1 MASAR
6 RLVYPTHQLT
16 PDRPL
21 LTFHPREAGDHRFAP
36 SLTVR
41 RAFSTINRLTTGRQA
56 PVRDKVVATADEA
69 VADIADG
76 ATIMF
81 GGFVSAGSPTNLIRA
96 LVRRGVR
103 DLTGISNNI
112 GLGDEL
118 DSLCASRQIRKMI
131 ASFAIRASGARQS
144 EFERQWR
151 AGAVELE
158 LSPQGTLAERI
169 RAGGAGI
176 PAFYTPTGAGTVV
189 AEGKESRVVG
199 GRECLLEQAL
209 TADVALLKARR
220 ADRWGNLVY
229 HTAGRNF
236 NVPMA
241 TAARLVIVEVEEI
254 VEVGELD
261 PELVV
266 TPGVYV
272 HRIVRCDP
280 VPIRWR
286 G

>member
-1 MASAR
+1 M
-6 RLVYPTHQLT
+6 
-16 PDRPL
+16 
-21 LTFHPREAGDHRFAP
+21 
-36 SLTVR
+36 
-41 RAFSTINRLTTGRQA
+41 
-56 PVRDKVVATADEA
+56 RDKVVASTDEA

-96 LVRRGVR
+96 LVRRGTKDITAVA
-103 DLTGISNNI
+103 NNI

-118 DSLCASRQIRKMI
+118 DSLCTGRQLRKMI

-151 AGAVELE
+151 AREVELE
-158 LSPQGTLAERI
+158 LVPQGTLAERI
-169 RAGGAGI
+169 RAGGAGV

-189 AEGKESRVVG
+189 AEGKESRIID
-199 GRECLLEQAL
+199 GRECLLEYAL
-209 TADVALLKARR
+209 TADVALLRAYR

-229 HTAGRNF
+229 HAAGRNF

-241 TAARLVIVEVEEI
+241 TAAGLVIVEVEEI
-254 VEVGELD
+254 VAVGALD
-261 PELVV
+261 PESVV

-272 HRIVRCDP
+272 DRVVQCP
-280 VPIRWR
+280 AAPIRWY

>member
-1 MASAR
+1 M
-6 RLVYPTHQLT
+6 
-16 PDRPL
+16 
-21 LTFHPREAGDHRFAP
+21 
-36 SLTVR
+36 
-41 RAFSTINRLTTGRQA
+41 
-56 PVRDKVVATADEA
+56 RDKVVATADEA
-69 VADIADG
+69 VAGIPDG
-76 ATIMF
+76 AVIMF
-81 GGFVSAGSPTNLIRA
+81 GGFASAGSPTNLIRA

-103 DLTGISNNI
+103 DITGIANNI

-118 DSLCASRQIRKMI
+118 DSLCTGRQLRKMI
-131 ASFAIRASGARQS
+131 ASFAIRASGGRQS

-151 AGAVELE
+151 AGEVELE
-158 LSPQGTLAERI
+158 LVPQGTLAERI

-189 AEGKESRVVG
+189 AEGKETRTVN
-199 GRECLLEQAL
+199 GRECLLEYAL

-229 HTAGRNF
+229 HAAGRNF

-241 TAARLVIVEVEEI
+241 TAARLVIAEVEEI
-254 VEVGELD
+254 VPVSELD
-261 PELVV
+261 PETVV

-272 HRIVRCDP
+272 DRVVRCDP

-286 G
+286 P